1 MDPQGNGGYGVEQQG
16 GSVGSDS
23 WFERVVRGEQC
34 DQNWGVPL
42 GHQAPAVFGKAET
55 MEFYCNDKVGRGWGY
70 GGNGIAGACAD
81 AGQNV
86 LRIGYWNMCYNV
98 EWMFCV
104 IHGRLPRYGEGGVGN
119 RQIIFTFAPAM
130 INMEGYSDGM
140 YGFEENDIY
149 PLEVCLL
156 NEACANGDEI
166 FNTEVGQPFVCELD
180 VAKWLAAARE
190 IQAAR

>member
-1 MDPQGNGGYGVEQQG
+1 
-16 GSVGSDS
+16 
-23 WFERVVRGEQC
+23 
-34 DQNWGVPL
+34 
-42 GHQAPAVFGKAET
+42 
-55 MEFYCNDKVGRGWGY
+55 
-70 GGNGIAGACAD
+70 
-81 AGQNV
+81 
-86 LRIGYWNMCYNV
+86 MCYNV

-166 FNTEVGQPFVCELD
+166 FNTEVGEPFVCELD